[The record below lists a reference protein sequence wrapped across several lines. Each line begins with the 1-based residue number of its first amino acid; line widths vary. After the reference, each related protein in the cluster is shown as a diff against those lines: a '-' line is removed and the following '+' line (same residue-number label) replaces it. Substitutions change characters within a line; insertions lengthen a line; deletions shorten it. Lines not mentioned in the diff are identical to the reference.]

1 MGLYRCSQA
10 LAAIQGRGFVTP
22 DDVKSLATYALAHRM
37 ILKSQARL
45 RDRTPELIIEEILSQ
60 VPVPV

>member
-1 MGLYRCSQA
+1 MPTTSPRFDRSN
-10 LAAIQGRGFVTP
+10 
-22 DDVKSLATYALAHRM
+22 YALAHRM